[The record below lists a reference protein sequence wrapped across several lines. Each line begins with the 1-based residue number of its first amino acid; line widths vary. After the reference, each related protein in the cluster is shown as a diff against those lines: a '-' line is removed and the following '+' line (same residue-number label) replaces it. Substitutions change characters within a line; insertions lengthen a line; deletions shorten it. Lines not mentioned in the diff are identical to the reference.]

1 MQLFNIWLQEAK
13 NRFFCPVW
21 FACFVCYIF
30 RYFATLENELRSGGR
45 NTRILCRHANIS
57 LPIYNQYVAFLDN
70 GLQTL
75 KTLKKK
81 TLWEEHRANFN
92 YFSTS
97 YGLSLF
103 YGVKEGPTP

>member
-1 MQLFNIWLQEAK
+1 MKNVVKSSKYFFGYFNTLETHSVVQLCNIWLQEAK

-21 FACFVCYIF
+21 SACFVCYIF

-81 TLWEEHRANFN
+81 YTMGR
-92 YFSTS
+92 T
-97 YGLSLF
+97 
-103 YGVKEGPTP
+103 